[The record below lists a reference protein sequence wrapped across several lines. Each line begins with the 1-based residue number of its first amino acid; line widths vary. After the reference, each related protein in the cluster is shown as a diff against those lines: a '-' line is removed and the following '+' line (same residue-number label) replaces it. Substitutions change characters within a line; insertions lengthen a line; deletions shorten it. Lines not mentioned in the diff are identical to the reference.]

1 MSSRGLWE
9 PEQRRSQ
16 RAACQGWKSSS
27 TSSDHPLILSRKEG
41 SFRKGSKQSSRERQS
56 WPSSPPSHSSPS
68 HLNPGEPLGTA
79 GAGALPEPTQQS
91 LWAFDLRC

>member
-56 WPSSPPSHSSPS
+56 WPSSPPPQ
-68 HLNPGEPLGTA
+68 PL
-79 GAGALPEPTQQS
+79 LSLPPEPRGAPGDRWSRCAARANPAIS
-91 LWAFDLRC
+91 LGF

>member
-56 WPSSPPSHSSPS
+56 WPSSPPQ
-68 HLNPGEPLGTA
+68 PL
-79 GAGALPEPTQQS
+79 LSLPPEPRGAPGDRWSRCAARANPAIS
-91 LWAFDLRC
+91 LGF